1 MIDGD
6 EEDEVII
13 AIGDVAEN
21 ENAGGL
27 SHGFD
32 DEDAG
37 HDGKIGEMA
46 REEGLIRGDVF
57 DAQDPFRIHFEDA
70 VNEQHGVTMRQ
81 NAPYLIN
88 IQIWHGAP
96 GIITTVS
103 STQIPT
109 LKWAERA
116 MPRFQKLLRAMVEVE
131 SPSDDKAAV
140 DRFGALLADT
150 VCGDAEVKL
159 VPGGKWGKH
168 VICRFGKKKR
178 GGKQV
183 LVLGHGDTVW
193 PMGTLRTMPFREG
206 EGRLWGP
213 GVLDMKGG
221 LCVFLFAMRAAR
233 ELGLP
238 VPDSVVLQVNSDEEV
253 GSPSSRGL
261 TEENARK
268 SAAVLVMEPGTGLE
282 GKLKTE
288 RKGVG
293 GFRVAVT
300 GRASHAGVDFER
312 GASAVLEV
320 ARQIER
326 ISGWTDLERGVTVNA
341 GLIGGGTKSNVV
353 AAEAWVEVDFRVR
366 KLADAARLERKF
378 RALRAVDSR
387 CGIAVTGGLNRP
399 PMVRSAG
406 VRRLFGMAAA
416 AGKEFGMVVEESA
429 TGGGSDGNFT
439 AALGVPTLD
448 GLGCVG
454 EGAHAVNESILLDR
468 TPERIALLA
477 GMLGRLI

>member
-6 EEDEVII
+6 EEDQVII
-13 AIGDVAEN
+13 AIGDVAED
-21 ENAGGL
+21 EDAGGL
-27 SHGFD
+27 GHGFD
-32 DEDAG
+32 DDDPG
-37 HDGKIGEMA
+37 HDGEIGEVA
-46 REEGLIRGDVF
+46 REEGLVRGDVF
-57 DAQDPFRIHFEDA
+57 DAQNAFRIHFEDA

-81 NAPYLIN
+81 DAPYLIN
-88 IQIWHGAP
+88 IQIWHGAL
-96 GIITTVS
+96 GIITTVHK
-103 STQIPT
+103 T
-109 LKWAERA
+109 LAWAERE
-116 MPRFQKLLRAMVEVE
+116 MPQFRKLLRAMVEVE

-150 VCGDAEVKL
+150 VRGEAEVKL
-159 VPGGKWGKH
+159 VPGGEWGKH

-221 LCVFLFAMRAAR
+221 LCVFLIAMRAAR

-261 TEENARK
+261 TEANARK

-293 GFRVAVT
+293 GFRVSVT

-312 GASAVLEV
+312 GASAVVEV

-326 ISGWTDLERGVTVNA
+326 ISSWTNLERGVTVNA
-341 GLIGGGTKSNVV
+341 GVIGGGTKSNVV

-366 KLADAARLERKF
+366 KLADAGRLERKF
-378 RALRAVDSR
+378 WALRVVDSR
-387 CGIAVTGGLNRP
+387 CGIAVSGGLNRP
-399 PMVRSAG
+399 PMERSAG
-406 VRRLFGMAAA
+406 GKRLFGMAAA
-416 AGKEFGMVVEESA
+416 AGKEFGMVVEESS

-439 AALGVPTLD
+439 AALGVSTLD

-468 TPERIALLA
+468 VPERIALLA
-477 GMLGRLI
+477 GVLGRLI